1 MGDYSNSSR
10 YLITKTITNN
20 ITKGSMNSY
29 LMKINKYKDFA
40 ESGQEHETFITDLLN
55 DGKLNINEFNDYLFD
70 TLFFGKQRSCYIRKI
85 LNITENISST
95 DKILQVI
102 KRLYPNITDLPYNII
117 ANSYFT
123 IDGIREG
130 LLGIKI
136 IEKNSE
142 IESIRFIFGQY
153 IELINKKRRQFE
165 NSYVAIEININQ
177 ALLITK
183 VSPKTKILNDDDKPL
198 QLALKFSTLIMNMFG
213 IDDCNYERN
222 IQEVL
227 YWMSKNSFAKVY
239 NKMVNTY
246 SVLGLV
252 EDISNNLS
260 SKLNILDIK
269 QKSLTNN
276 LFDINKSIGNYI
288 ENLLICDVLY
298 ETDKNDDYDGLEGLI
313 AYLKFNDGK
322 NVNARLKGKNCKD
335 TILNSETYLNLR
347 STLDNCKVVAE
358 LQIWWYN
365 QDENFRVRYSEI
377 ENRLVE
383 IHFYKTLEEGDFLY
397 GLKKF
402 REFESR
408 TIDEIPKL
416 GSKYTHNVA
425 Q

>member
-1 MGDYSNSSR
+1 MDNYSNSSR

-20 ITKGSMNSY
+20 ITKSSLNDY
-29 LMKINKYKDFA
+29 LTKINKHKEFTR
-40 ESGQEHETFITDLLN
+40 SGQEHETFITDLLN
-55 DGKLNINEFNDYLFD
+55 DGVLNINELNDYLFD
-70 TLFFGKQRSCYIRKI
+70 ALFFGKQRSCYIRKI
-85 LNITENISST
+85 LNITEDISSI

-102 KRLYPNITDLPYNII
+102 RRLYPNINHLPYNII

-123 IDGIREG
+123 IDDISEG
-130 LLGIKI
+130 LLGVKI
-136 IEKNSE
+136 IEKDKE
-142 IESIRFIFGQY
+142 IKGIRFIFGQY
-153 IELINKKRRQFE
+153 VELLNKKRRQFE
-165 NSYVAIEININQ
+165 NSYVAIEINIEQ

-183 VSPKTKILNDDDKPL
+183 VYPKTKILNDDDKPL

-213 IDDCNYERN
+213 IDDCNFERN

-227 YWMSKNSFAKVY
+227 YWMSKNSFVKVY

-246 SVLGLV
+246 SVSGLV
-252 EDISNNLS
+252 KDISNNLA
-260 SKLNILDIK
+260 SKLNISNIK
-269 QKSLTNN
+269 QKSLNNN

-298 ETDKNDDYDGLEGLI
+298 ETDKNDDYEGLEGLI

-335 TILNSETYLNLR
+335 TILNSETYLSLR
-347 STLDNCKVVAE
+347 STLDNCRVVAE

-365 QDENFRVRYSEI
+365 QDEKFRVRYSEI

-383 IHFYKTLEEGDFLY
+383 IHFYKNLQEGDFLY
-397 GLKKF
+397 GLNKF
-402 REFESR
+402 KEFESR
-408 TIDEIPKL
+408 TVDEIPKL
-416 GSKYTHNVA
+416 DSNYTHNMA